1 MVAEKFGAPKTA
13 HRHLSSGLQVFLDT
27 FFRIMVSSHGAHFF
41 FRTRMLGARAYAE
54 LAQGQKSGCLLTL
67 VPYLCFYCKDVEGL
81 VAHLKRL
88 VLEAYGR
95 ENHAS

>member
-1 MVAEKFGAPKTA
+1 MVRT
-13 HRHLSSGLQVFLDT
+13 S
-27 FFRIMVSSHGAHFF
+27 F